1 MIKERHSS
9 MNTVRSLL
17 LAVVCLGTASLVTG
31 AENDDIFAAAKILS
45 RGVNL
50 GNALEA
56 PAEGDWGLT
65 LKAEYFDEIA
75 RAGFNSVRVP
85 IRWSSHAQAEPPYT
99 IDPKFF
105 ERIDWVIEQS
115 LSRKL
120 AVVVNVH
127 HYEEMDRDPENHLPR
142 LVALWRQIAERYRK
156 RPPTVFFE
164 LLNEPH
170 EKLTDELWNEMI
182 PGLLRV
188 IRQSNPERAV
198 IVGPGHWNGIH
209 SLEKLEIPES
219 DRRLIVTFHYYEPH
233 HFTHQ
238 GAPWDAESEKW
249 KGQTWTATEQ
259 QLEALRKDFDK
270 AAAWG
275 KKHERPLY
283 LGEFGSYE
291 VADTDS
297 RVAWTRAV
305 AGEVERREI
314 SWCYW
319 EFGAG
324 FGVFDR
330 QKGKWH
336 DRLRQALLNRQ

>member
-1 MIKERHSS
+1 M
-9 MNTVRSLL
+9 
-17 LAVVCLGTASLVTG
+17 
-31 AENDDIFAAAKILS
+31 
-45 RGVNL
+45 
-50 GNALEA
+50 
-56 PAEGDWGLT
+56 
-65 LKAEYFDEIA
+65 
-75 RAGFNSVRVP
+75 
-85 IRWSSHAQAEPPYT
+85 
-99 IDPKFF
+99 
-105 ERIDWVIEQS
+105 IEQS

-142 LVALWRQIAERYRK
+142 LVALWRQIAERYQK
-156 RPPTVFFE
+156 KPPTVYFE

-170 EKLTDELWNEMI
+170 EKLTDELWNEVI
-182 PGLLRV
+182 PSLLRV
-188 IRQSNPERAV
+188 IRQSNPQRAV

-209 SLEKLEIPES
+209 SLEKLELPEN
-219 DRRLIVTFHYYEPH
+219 DRQLIVTFHYYEPH

-249 KGQTWTATEQ
+249 KGETWTGTEK
-259 QLEALRKDFDK
+259 QLEELRKNFDK
-270 AAAWG
+270 ATAWG
-275 KKHERPLY
+275 KKHQRPLY

-291 VADTDS
+291 VADIGS

-305 AGEVERREI
+305 AGEAERREI

-330 QKGKWH
+330 QTGKWH
-336 DRLRQALLNRQ
+336 KKLRQALLNRE

>member
-1 MIKERHSS
+1 
-9 MNTVRSLL
+9 MNAARSFLFAL
-17 LAVVCLGTASLVTG
+17 ICFGTASLASG
-31 AENDDIFAAAKILS
+31 AENGDIVAAAKLLS
-45 RGVNL
+45 RGVNF

-56 PAEGDWGLT
+56 PAEGEWGLT
-65 LKAEYFDEIA
+65 LKEEYFAEIA

-99 IDPKFF
+99 VDPMFF

-115 LSRKL
+115 LSRNL

-127 HYEEMDRDPENHLPR
+127 HYEEMDRDPEKHLPR
-142 LVALWRQIAERYRK
+142 LVALWRQIAERYGK
-156 RPPTVFFE
+156 KPPAVFFE

-170 EKLTDELWNEMI
+170 EKLTDELWNAMI
-182 PGLLRV
+182 PQLLRV
-188 IRQSNPERAV
+188 IRENNPQRAI

-209 SLEKLEIPES
+209 SLEKLELPEN
-219 DRRLIVTFHYYEPH
+219 DRQLIVTFHYYEPH

-238 GAPWDAESEKW
+238 GAPWDAESDKW
-249 KGQTWTATEQ
+249 KGETWTGTDK
-259 QLEALRKDFDK
+259 QLEELRKNFDK

-291 VADTDS
+291 VAGMDS

-305 AGEVERREI
+305 AGEAQNRAI

-324 FGVFDR
+324 FAVFDR
-330 QKGKWH
+330 QTGKWH
-336 DRLRQALLNRQ
+336 ERLRQALLNRD